1 LDRFRLLLANVSNIA
16 PRIARCSLLRLDAA
30 DPGEET
36 MKKSIC
42 IIAVAVALTAILPA
56 SAQQAD
62 PPKQS
67 LTAKLKQKYL
77 ERRAKFVHRAKDIYF
92 AVGCKILTSE
102 AGIHSTSKESYLT
115 YVQEQTILDLKED
128 EALVQT
134 AKQEGLDRAAK
145 PGECDY
151 YRRHPEAAEAMRRA
165 AAEAAKQN

>member
-1 LDRFRLLLANVSNIA
+1 
-16 PRIARCSLLRLDAA
+16 
-30 DPGEET
+30 
-36 MKKSIC
+36 MKKSIY

-102 AGIHSTSKESYLT
+102 AGMHSTSKESYLT

-128 EALVQT
+128 EELVKA

-151 YRRHPEAAEAMRRA
+151 YHRHPEAAEAMRRA
-165 AAEAAKQN
+165 AAEAAKQK